1 MLQGSKPQV
10 TICRS
15 LRTTRQVQGVR
26 HTGGSKGVSP
36 KYMQM
41 QGRKTTHK
49 TSNWMVYVWRFPH
62 EMFWELL
69 PRHNGDKGDMGDKFP
84 HIDPE
89 YLGKEYWCNR
99 NAELIALMNLV
110 NDCRIRENLGICAI

>member
-15 LRTTRQVQGVR
+15 LRTTLQVQGVR

-36 KYMQM
+36 KYIQM
-41 QGRKTTHK
+41 KESQTTHM

-69 PRHNGDKGDMGDKFP
+69 PRHNGDRADIWDKFP
-84 HIDPE
+84 DADPE
-89 YLGKEYWCNR
+89 YFGKEYWCNR
-99 NAELIALMNLV
+99 NTEFIALMNLV
-110 NDCRIRENLGICAI
+110 NDCRIRENLGMCAM